1 MHFEVEYF
9 ETRARP
15 QKVTISV
22 SEKKWRFLSRRK
34 SDDLRECQKF
44 CRRRRVM
51 LRSRFHLELQC
62 DQMTKSF
69 FDYLAIYKNKY

>member
-22 SEKKWRFLSRRK
+22 SEKKWRFKGMSKILSPP
-34 SDDLRECQKF
+34 
-44 CRRRRVM
+44 
-51 LRSRFHLELQC
+51 SRH
-62 DQMTKSF
+62 
-69 FDYLAIYKNKY
+69 A